1 MPLQFALRLIC
12 HHLEHSFSAGCHK
25 YTVRMR
31 ACFHPSLIMLLERS
45 NWCLKAQPLWKH
57 LGWHR
62 GILLFSLFPTLIS
75 PDICCWL
82 CLEPDCLKFLKLS
95 QLFIC
100 RGEMRRA
107 ISKAMSTSI
116 GILASIH
123 EVRVYRRA
131 SRMPQPAGCT
141 KTRLLV
147 TIHYVCMTVL
157 SCPAKDIAPM
167 KTLPDARL
175 NLKHLRNHFQR
186 HQCSRVEP
194 QSFMLR
200 CFHCLKHRHWM
211 LQLLLRPMVTHNTT
225 LLLSWSPSEQW
236 HMYIKTGRWCCYH
249 ATVVDR
255 ASLHL
260 RVEGA
265 LTVRHFCE
273 LYHAL
278 LLY

>member
-1 MPLQFALRLIC
+1 MSPLGAFFFRRLSQIQSQHESMFASKLDHAVRAKQLM
-12 HHLEHSFSAGCHK
+12 LEGPA
-25 YTVRMR
+25 
-31 ACFHPSLIMLLERS
+31 A
-45 NWCLKAQPLWKH
+45 LKASWLTS
-57 LGWHR
+57 WHSAF
-62 GILLFSLFPTLIS
+62 LTVSNLIS
-75 PDICCWL
+75 QDICCWL
-82 CLEPDCLKFLKLS
+82 CLEPDCLKFLELS

-116 GILASIH
+116 GTLASIH

-131 SRMPQPAGCT
+131 SRMPQPAGCR

-147 TIHYVCMTVL
+147 IIHYVCMTVR

-175 NLKHLRNHFQR
+175 NLKHHLRNHFQR

-211 LQLLLRPMVTHNTT
+211 LQLLFGPIVIHNTT
-225 LLLSWSPSEQW
+225 LLLSWSPFW
-236 HMYIKTGRWCCYH
+236 AMAH
-249 ATVVDR
+249 V
-255 ASLHL
+255 
-260 RVEGA
+260 
-265 LTVRHFCE
+265 
-273 LYHAL
+273 
-278 LLY
+278 

>member
-12 HHLEHSFSAGCHK
+12 HRLEHSFSAGCHK
-25 YTVRMR
+25 YTVSMR
-31 ACFHPSLIMLLERS
+31 ACLHPSLIMLLERS

-75 PDICCWL
+75 QDICCWL

-116 GILASIH
+116 GTLASIH

-131 SRMPQPAGCT
+131 SRMPQPAGST

-147 TIHYVCMTVL
+147 IIHYVCMTVL

-167 KTLPDARL
+167 KTLPDARFILFETSFAEPFSKTPVFNGL
-175 NLKHLRNHFQR
+175 NRKA
-186 HQCSRVEP
+186 S
-194 QSFMLR
+194 
-200 CFHCLKHRHWM
+200 CFDASIA
-211 LQLLLRPMVTHNTT
+211 
-225 LLLSWSPSEQW
+225 LSIDIE
-236 HMYIKTGRWCCYH
+236 CCNCYC
-249 ATVVDR
+249 VPW
-255 ASLHL
+255 
-260 RVEGA
+260 
-265 LTVRHFCE
+265 
-273 LYHAL
+273 
-278 LLY
+278 